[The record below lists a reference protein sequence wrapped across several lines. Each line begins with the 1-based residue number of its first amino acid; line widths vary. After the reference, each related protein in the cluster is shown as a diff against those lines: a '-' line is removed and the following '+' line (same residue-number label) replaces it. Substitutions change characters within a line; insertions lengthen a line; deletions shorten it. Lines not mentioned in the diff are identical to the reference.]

1 MNNPKSRNNE
11 IVVQEADKELL
22 IYDLTTNKA
31 MMLNETSAII
41 WQMCDG
47 KTTVGQMSG
56 QLAKIISV

>member
-1 MNNPKSRNNE
+1 MNTPKSRNYE